1 MCDAVS
7 DDRQPMSHPRWLR
20 LYAVTLIQL
29 AAFAV
34 VELAGFSAPVR
45 TALRC
50 LMTIGLFVGMGLWVH
65 ANRAAMNLE
74 QWCDCASRTIAVRVI
89 QSRRSEQPRP
99 IPPPVAE
106 PIEADE
112 DELIH
117 V

>member
-7 DDRQPMSHPRWLR
+7 GDGQPLSHPRWLR

-29 AAFAV
+29 AALAV

-45 TALRC
+45 TVLRC
-50 LMTIGLFVGMGLWVH
+50 ILTLGMFVGMGWWVH
-65 ANRAAMNLE
+65 ANRAAMDLE
-74 QWCDCASRTIAVRVI
+74 QWCDCASRTITTRVI
-89 QSRRSEQPRP
+89 QSRRLERSSP
-99 IPPPVAE
+99 IPPPLAA
-106 PIEADE
+106 PIEVDK